1 MHQEIVEN
9 FVYRGFSFPV
19 LLPIAIFKVNDR
31 GTKLLDVNIEELADR
46 VAWSL
51 LTYSYAFTGGQIYFI
66 RKYME
71 MSPHEMAQLLDVS
84 EGTIRGWEG
93 NSLEATQL
101 NREQRMAIIKGLK
114 ESYFAKKERWIE
126 KAMEHQE
133 NWDKADS
140 QVMDIKVLYYK

>member
-9 FVYRGFSFPV
+9 FVYRGFSFPI

-31 GTKLLDVNIEELADR
+31 GTKLLDVDIEELADR
-46 VAWSL
+46 VAWRL
-51 LTYSYAFTGGQIYFI
+51 LTYTYAYTGGQLYFI

-71 MSPHEMAQLLDVS
+71 LTPHEMAERLDVTES
-84 EGTIRGWEG
+84 TIRGWEG

-101 NREQRMAIIKGLK
+101 SPEQRETIVNGLK
-114 ESYFAKKERWIE
+114 ESYWRKKEAAIK
-126 KAMEHQE
+126 KAQSNRE

-140 QVMDIKVLYYK
+140 QVMDIRVLYYR

>member
-9 FVYRGFSFPV
+9 FVYRGFSFPI

-31 GTKLLDVNIEELADR
+31 GTKLLDVDIEELADR

-51 LTYSYAFTGGQIYFI
+51 LTYPYAYTGGQLYFI

-71 MSPHEMAQLLDVS
+71 LTPHDMAERLDVNES
-84 EGTIRGWEG
+84 TIRGWEA

-101 NREQRMAIIKGLK
+101 SPEQRVALVTGLK
-114 ESYFAKKERWIE
+114 EMYWAKKEKAIE
-126 KAMEHQE
+126 KALENQE
-133 NWDKADS
+133 NWQKTDS
-140 QVMDIKVLYYK
+140 QVMDIRVLYYR

>member
-31 GTKLLDVNIEELADR
+31 GTKLLDVDIEELADR
-46 VAWSL
+46 VAWRL
-51 LTYSYAFTGGQIYFI
+51 LTYPFAYTGGQLYFI
-66 RKYME
+66 RKYMDLT
-71 MSPHEMAQLLDVS
+71 PHQMAESLDVNES
-84 EGTIRGWEG
+84 TIRGWEA

-101 NREQRMAIIKGLK
+101 NGDQRLSIINGLK
-114 ESYFAKKERWIE
+114 ESYFKKKEMWIE
-126 KAMEHQE
+126 KALKNQE

-140 QVMDIKVLYYK
+140 QVMDIKVLYYS

>member
-9 FVYRGFSFPV
+9 FVYRGFSFPI

-31 GTKLLDVNIEELADR
+31 GTKLLDMDIEELADR

-51 LTYSYAFTGGQIYFI
+51 LIYAYAYTGGQLYFI

-71 MSPHEMAQLLDVS
+71 LNPRDMAERLAVNES
-84 EGTIRGWEG
+84 TIRGWEA

-101 NREQRMAIIKGLK
+101 SPEQRVALVTGLK
-114 ESYFAKKERWIE
+114 EMYLRKKEKVIE
-126 KAMEHQE
+126 KAMGDQE
-133 NWDKADS
+133 NWERADS
-140 QVMDIKVLYYK
+140 HVMEIRVLYYR